1 MEKVSIIHM
10 IQIRANNFGRA
21 LYSLLKLVGHG
32 HNNAD
37 ESLFVVLDIRKNT
50 EYMDNINH

>member
-1 MEKVSIIHM
+1 M